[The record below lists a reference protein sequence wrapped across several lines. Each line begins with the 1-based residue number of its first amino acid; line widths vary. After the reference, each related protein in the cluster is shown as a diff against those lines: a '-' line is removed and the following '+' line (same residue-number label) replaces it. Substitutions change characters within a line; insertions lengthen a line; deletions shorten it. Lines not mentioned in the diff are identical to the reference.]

1 MCDISSF
8 SNVSLKKSILYILLK
23 DNDEKFGNNFNQSS
37 FLDEHWTG
45 LNLEK

>member
-8 SNVSLKKSILYILLK
+8 SNLSLKKYILLK
-23 DNDEKFGNNFNQSS
+23 DNDEKFENIFNQSS